1 MLLVL
6 MMHLLLLVTAFLE
19 CPEKTTLSMLRF
31 LNLDLSVMVKL
42 MEVTMLTLRLNVKH
56 STFAQLM
63 EREVWPSTASSV
75 LMVHSSTRTT
85 SSVTGGST
93 LTAPLP
99 RISTLSMMKLLLS
112 VKPLQERLM
121 LLVPMRHQLTMLLLL
136 HLLVT
141 TLWRDDEA
149 EDLEAAGITGEGE
162 GVKEEEVELRKQ
174 IQIMVNVPPIT
185 FIIVFSL
192 YYLSHFFK
200 FVP

>member
-99 RISTLSMMKLLLS
+99 RNSILSMMKLLLS
-112 VKPLQERLM
+112 VKLLQEPLLM
-121 LLVPMRHQLTMLLLL
+121 RVLVPMKHQLTMLPLMLG
-136 HLLVT
+136 T
-141 TLWRDDEA
+141 TLWREDEA
-149 EDLEAAGITGEGE
+149 E
-162 GVKEEEVELRKQ
+162 EL
-174 IQIMVNVPPIT
+174 
-185 FIIVFSL
+185 
-192 YYLSHFFK
+192 
-200 FVP
+200 